1 VADPLAPRRGHGVRR
16 SRAAP
21 WKDRHVVPPAGAVE
35 QRRPRV
41 WPWVV
46 ILVVGV
52 AMTVGG
58 FSVFVGRTIV
68 ALLDHPVST
77 TPYTHVSHF
86 DTGTYYVFEAE
97 TATFNG
103 PQTTP
108 LTVTV
113 SAVGGGR
120 VPLFRPAATETIT
133 SGGNAYRGVVGFTI
147 DVAGRYLVTV
157 ETEGGV
163 GRAPIFVAPSI
174 TTSLRSGVGWLG
186 LAGLGI
192 VVGLLGLVMMI
203 VQLTRRSRR
212 RAPPGV
218 APRCANGHL
227 AGPTDRFCAT
237 CGAPVYHVATAPP
250 S

>member
-1 VADPLAPRRGHGVRR
+1 
-16 SRAAP
+16 
-21 WKDRHVVPPAGAVE
+21 VVV
-35 QRRPRV
+35 
-41 WPWVV
+41 
-46 ILVVGV
+46 LVVGV

-68 ALLDHPVST
+68 ALLDHPVSS
-77 TPYTHVSHF
+77 TPYVQTTHF
-86 DTGTYYVFEAE
+86 GTGTYYVFEAE

-113 SAVGGGR
+113 SAVGGGL
-120 VPLFRPAATETIT
+120 VPTFRPAATETIT

-147 DVAGRYLVTV
+147 DVSGRYLVMV
-157 ETEGGV
+157 ESQGAPARV
-163 GRAPIFVAPSI
+163 PIFIAPSI

-192 VVGLLGLVMMI
+192 VVGLLGLIMMI

-218 APRCANGHL
+218 QPRCANGHL
-227 AGPTDRFCAT
+227 AGPADRFCAT
-237 CGAPVYHVATAPP
+237 CGAPVYPVATAPP
-250 S
+250 T